1 LITIDATQCTG
12 CGACMEIC
20 PSGAIYMVEGK
31 AMVDR
36 ELCNE
41 CEACLTVCPVEAITI
56 RTAAQPMPEPART
69 PALRPEPE
77 VIRIATR
84 QEPAPLRS
92 RVLPVV
98 GTALVWAGREVLP
111 RLADLL
117 LDALDRRAARPQT
130 YGASPRRESLP
141 SGNQGRGR
149 QHRHRRR
156 GGG

>member
-20 PSGAIYMVEGK
+20 PSGAIYLVDGR
-31 AMVDR
+31 AVVDR

-41 CEACLTVCPVEAITI
+41 CEACLTVCPAEAIAITSV
-56 RTAAQPMPEPART
+56 AQPMPESVRMPAVR
-69 PALRPEPE
+69 RQPE
-77 VIRIATR
+77 VVRIATR

-92 RVLPVV
+92 RVMPVV

-117 LDALDRRAARPQT
+117 LEALDRRAARPQVV
-130 YGASPRRESLP
+130 GQPRRRENLA
-141 SGNQGRGR
+141 SGNEGGGPQRR
-149 QHRHRRR
+149 RRRR

>member
-1 LITIDATQCTG
+1 MITIDARQCTG

-20 PSGAIYMVEGK
+20 PAGAIYMIDGT
-31 AMVDR
+31 AAVDR

-41 CEACLTVCPVEAITI
+41 CEACLTVCPAEAIAI
-56 RTAAQPMPEPART
+56 WTAVQPVPQAARMPTVRSEPD
-69 PALRPEPE
+69 
-77 VIRIATR
+77 VVRIAPR
-84 QEPAPLRS
+84 QEPALARS

-111 RLADLL
+111 WLADLL
-117 LDALDRRAARPQT
+117 LDALDRRAARPQAS
-130 YGASPRRESLP
+130 GASPRREILDA
-141 SGNQGRGR
+141 GNQGGGR